1 MTKLTKAISI
11 LCAVVGS
18 IGAVAA
24 IFTIGLAAS
33 IECLIGSLLIALIFA
48 ALSKIL
54 SYLEQIGIAMA
65 KIMDKLEIPINDSD
79 DNK

>member
-1 MTKLTKAISI
+1 MTKLTKAVSI
-11 LCAVVGS
+11 LCVIVGL

-24 IFTIGLAAS
+24 IFTIGLTAS

-65 KIMDKLEIPINDSD
+65 KIMDKLEIPISGSD